1 MTNVSKRLAHGY
13 LEICGERKILVDR
26 TERHN
31 RFPQHSGKRINQ
43 LFFLSYKSRISFELF
58 FKFLFPGGNVIVQV
72 FRVYLKHGN
81 EKEIHSI
88 QSPHHRMI
96 LHTKDRGCHCH
107 ARLLRCMLAKSPT
120 LGSLLHPLFPP

>member
-26 TERHN
+26 RGETQQVPPALR
-31 RFPQHSGKRINQ
+31 KKNQ
-43 LFFLSYKSRISFELF
+43 PTFFLSYKSRISFELF

-96 LHTKDRGCHCH
+96 LHTKDRGCHYH
-107 ARLLRCMLAKSPT
+107 ARLLRCMLANSPT